1 MTFVCMS
8 PCVAGGKEREGKK
21 GEGEEEEKRREKGKL
36 LSFKDIK
43 IIRMIIYL
51 WVSY

>member
-1 MTFVCMS
+1 MGAKMS
-8 PCVAGGKEREGKK
+8 GYLKVED
-21 GEGEEEEKRREKGKL
+21 EEEKRREKGKL